1 VTIRLKTRAMR
12 ALSLSSHYVAKL
24 SQGVKLP
31 QPRKLHSGPTRTPDP
46 SLVIPESSL
55 PSQARVVIAGAGMI
69 GNSVAYHLIQR
80 GWSDIVII
88 DKNNVA
94 DGTSRHGSGMLGLFR
109 PQHERKIVQYCID
122 LYGELQEKG
131 YDLGLEHCGSINIAT
146 TKERMTSLKR
156 RASAYRPTGVECHLV
171 SPQEMKSLHPHLN
184 VEDVLGG
191 VWIPK
196 DSCVDAG
203 KVSEVFA
210 YLASEGGAK
219 FVSKCG
225 VNHVKIKKTQTHDE
239 NAKNVRVTG
248 VDTDQGHIACEYFI
262 NCAGIWAREIG
273 KMGDVAVRIP
283 ICAAEHFFMTFAS
296 IPELEG
302 AKLPNIRDYDN
313 FLYARQSGNQYMIG
327 AYESQAR
334 PWDVTKHGM
343 DPEWEAVKE
352 EHWLHFTPY
361 IQSAIHRLP
370 ILKAVEYDYL
380 LDTPDAF
387 TPDGRWILGET
398 PEVSNYFV
406 CAGMNG
412 NSLRGAGGVGKAV
425 ADWIVKGYP
434 PADMLQF
441 EVQRF
446 TSLHNNQRFLRE
458 RAKEIVGRHYQL
470 EFPLVS
476 EFKYGRKIRS
486 SPIYSECEA
495 RGAVFGERMGFERP
509 LYFDPYHHREDPPAQ
524 LPQGTFGKPAFFDH
538 IENEYLACREG
549 VGLIDMSS
557 FNKIIL
563 KGGDDKTGVV
573 EYLQRLC
580 SNDVDIPVGGIVPTG
595 MQNEGGG
602 YENDCLL
609 IRRDVNNFFMV
620 SPTQQQTRI
629 LEWLENHLPE
639 DNSVGLQDVTSMYTV
654 LSVVGPKSKDLIEEL
669 SGEDMA
675 MTPFTFK
682 EANVGYAS
690 GVMVMAV
697 TNTGEPGYSLYIPS
711 EFALQIYDNLMKIGR
726 DYGIRNVGHLALR
739 FLRIEKSIPFWAEEL
754 TSRSNPIEVNRT
766 YKVKFEKEYFIGKD
780 ALIKQRQEGVF
791 RRLVQF
797 HLEDFDKDTDIWPWG
812 GEAVYRN
819 NQFVGFTTSTAYGFT
834 LHKMVALGFV
844 QHPDTIAGGKMPVES
859 SWITDKSASWSMDIA
874 GKMFPVSV
882 HIHPPALPIV
892 TQDSQTKSRYPSVQL
907 LEKVERAA

>member
-1 VTIRLKTRAMR
+1 LCVRGVLGRHLPPQLRL
-12 ALSLSSHYVAKL
+12 
-24 SQGVKLP
+24 QG
-31 QPRKLHSGPTRTPDP
+31 LHT
-46 SLVIPESSL
+46 IPESPL

-69 GNSVAYHLIQR
+69 GNAVAYHLIER

-88 DKNNVA
+88 DKNKIA

-109 PQHERKIVQYCID
+109 PQHERKIVRESIN
-122 LYGELQEKG
+122 LYKQLQDQG
-131 YDLGLEHCGSINIAT
+131 HDLGLEHCGSINIAT
-146 TKERMTSLKR
+146 TKERMISLRR

-171 SPQEMKSLHPHLN
+171 SPSEMQDLHPHLN

-191 VWIPK
+191 VWMPE

-203 KVSEVFA
+203 KVSEVLA
-210 YLASEGGAK
+210 YLASQGGAQ
-219 FVSKCG
+219 FVSRCG
-225 VNHVKIKKTQTHDE
+225 VQRVRTKRTKQVDLGVGVETNRHVK
-239 NAKNVRVTG
+239 VTG
-248 VDTDQGHIACEYFI
+248 VETDKGDIACEYFI

-273 KMGDVAVRIP
+273 KMCDVPVRIP
-283 ICAAEHFFMTFAS
+283 ICSAEHFFMTFKQ
-296 IPELEG
+296 IPSMG
-302 AKLPNIRDYDN
+302 DVKLPNIRDYDN
-313 FLYARQSGNQYMIG
+313 FMYARQFGNTFMIG

-334 PWDVTKHGM
+334 PWDVTRHGI
-343 DPEWEAVKE
+343 DPEWNHVKE
-352 EHWLHFTPY
+352 EHWIHFMPY
-361 IQSAIHRLP
+361 IQSAIRRIP
-370 ILKAVEYDYL
+370 ILKTVAYDDL

-387 TPDGRWILGET
+387 TPDGRWIMGET
-398 PEVSNYFV
+398 PEVTNYFV

-412 NSLRGAGGVGKAV
+412 NSLRGAGGVGKAL

-446 TSLHNNQRFLRE
+446 TSLHNNTRFLRE
-458 RAKEIVGRHYQL
+458 RAKEIVGKNYQL
-470 EFPLVS
+470 EFPLVT
-476 EFKYGRKIRS
+476 EFKFGRKIRS

-509 LYFDPYHHREDPPAQ
+509 LYFDSYHHREDPPAQ
-524 LPQGTFGKPAFFDH
+524 LPPGTFLKPSCLDH
-538 IENEYLACREG
+538 IENEYLVCREG

-557 FNKIIL
+557 FAKFIV
-563 KGGDDKTGVV
+563 KGDEKSVV
-573 EYLQRLC
+573 QYLQTLC
-580 SNDVDIPVGGIVPTG
+580 SNDVNIPVGGIVPTG

-609 IRRDVNNFFMV
+609 IRRDVDSFFMV

-654 LSVVGPKSKDLIEEL
+654 LSIVGPKSKDLMEEL

-675 MTPFTFK
+675 MTPFTYR

-711 EFALQIYDNLMKIGR
+711 EFALQIYDNLMKVGR
-726 DYGIRNVGHLALR
+726 DYGIRNVGHLAMR

-754 TSRSNPIEVNRT
+754 SSRSNPIEVNRT
-766 YKVKFEKEYFIGKD
+766 FKVKFEKEHFIGKE
-780 ALIKQRQEGVF
+780 ALLKQRQEGVMK
-791 RRLVQF
+791 RLVQF
-797 HLEDFDKDTDIWPWG
+797 HVEGDFDKDRDIWPWG

-819 NQFVGFTTSTAYGFT
+819 DQFVGFTTSTAYGFT
-834 LHKMVALGFV
+834 LRKMVALGFV
-844 QHPDTIAGGKMPVES
+844 QHPDTLSGASKVPVDS
-859 SWITDKSASWSMDIA
+859 SWITDKSTSWSIDIA
-874 GKMFPVSV
+874 GKIYPVSV
-882 HIHPPALPIV
+882 HLHPPSLPIV
-892 TQDSQTKSRYPSVQL
+892 TQESQPKSRYPSVQL
-907 LEKVERAA
+907 LEQKV